1 LTAIAS
7 TNFSYAILKEQ
18 ANKRRFHKQEKQ
30 CSKFMRGWC
39 KYMKKRLLS
48 GILTLIALFTASVT
62 IVFGGDGTPHYP
74 IDPMSITLPPIV
86 IDIEID
92 DEC

>member
-1 LTAIAS
+1 
-7 TNFSYAILKEQ
+7 
-18 ANKRRFHKQEKQ
+18 
-30 CSKFMRGWC
+30 
-39 KYMKKRLLS
+39 MKKRLLS